1 MLCSYWPVPNAAH
14 TADPAR
20 KRKPP
25 KANPYGEGML
35 SLLRKLAAYG
45 QELAAHLKTCEGP
58 HPPLD
63 IFHRFGSLSLA
74 LIITR
79 ITRGLLLAAALE
91 ARLIRRLPTNE
102 DRPLRTRP
110 AAPSPART
118 RRSGWNLWV
127 THDHELEGPMP
138 SAEEIAERIRRRP
151 AGAVIAEICRDLGID
166 TRHELWR
173 EINDIL
179 RPDPLNLARM
189 LVAWKQR
196 GEGLAKADPTLSSMT
211 GIYPPPAAATHPP

>member
-1 MLCSYWPVPNAAH
+1 MLCSYWPVPNATN

-20 KRKPP
+20 KRKPR
-25 KANPYGEGML
+25 KANPYGESML

-45 QELAAHLKTCEGP
+45 QELAAHLKTCDGP

-63 IFHRFGSLSLA
+63 IFHRFGCLSLA

-79 ITRGLLLAAALE
+79 ITRGLLLATALE
-91 ARLIRRLPTNE
+91 ARLLRRLPTNQE
-102 DRPLRTRP
+102 RPPRTRP
-110 AAPSPART
+110 ATPGPARK
-118 RRSGWNLWV
+118 RRGGWNPWV

-151 AGAVIAEICRDLGID
+151 AGAVIAEICRDLGIG
-166 TRHELWR
+166 TGHPLWR

-189 LVAWKQR
+189 LVAWKQK
-196 GEGLAKADPTLSSMT
+196 GEDLAKADPTLSSMM